1 MESGVAVSE
10 TDSARSEGPVSSGM
24 SVPWTPHAAVSAT
37 AARARKR
44 KPAFMA
50 LLIPKVAKV
59 NLNRAGHADFVADPV
74 GPVEGHVSDRRD
86 HPRVVLQL
94 RQRRLL
100 LRHVAN
106 DFETNEG
113 GRPRVDGHGG
123 GAIERK
129 RHVDAWRVASIG
141 APVSHA
147 VPRQGHRVIAGRP
160 DNARDVLH
168 R

>member
-10 TDSARSEGPVSSGM
+10 TDSARSEGPISSGM
-24 SVPWTPHAAVSAT
+24 SVPWTVHAAVSET

-59 NLNRAGHADFVADPV
+59 NVGRAGNADVVADPV
-74 GPVEGHVSDRRD
+74 GTVEGHLGDRRD
-86 HPRVVLQL
+86 HSGVVLQL

-106 DFETNEG
+106 DLETNDG
-113 GRPRVDGHGG
+113 GRPRTHGHRG
-123 GAIERK
+123 GAIE
-129 RHVDAWRVASIG
+129 
-141 APVSHA
+141 
-147 VPRQGHRVIAGRP
+147 
-160 DNARDVLH
+160 
-168 R
+168 